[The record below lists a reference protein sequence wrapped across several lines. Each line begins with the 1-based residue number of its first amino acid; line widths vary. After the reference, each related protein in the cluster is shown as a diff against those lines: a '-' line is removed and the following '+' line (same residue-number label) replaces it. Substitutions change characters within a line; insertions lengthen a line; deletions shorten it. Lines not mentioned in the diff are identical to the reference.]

1 MPSTVEFS
9 IHNTTGTPGSSR
21 GDRGRTCNHWFWRP
35 ELFLLSYAPK
45 WEAHKWEMP
54 PSPGFPGGGVRV
66 ALGARYVRHLP
77 G

>member
-1 MPSTVEFS
+1 
-9 IHNTTGTPGSSR
+9 
-21 GDRGRTCNHWFWRP
+21 
-35 ELFLLSYAPK
+35 LSYAPK